1 MFLFYIFACLCVC
14 VLHPQAI
21 KTMIRT
27 KSGRLIEKTIFVTEE
42 DYKKMMEEGGD
53 PAAILN
59 RYLKPEERGTIESWE
74 KAPEPGLKVNQRE

>member
-1 MFLFYIFACLCVC
+1 
-14 VLHPQAI
+14 
-21 KTMIRT
+21 MIRT

-74 KAPEPGLKVNQRE
+74 KAPEPGLKVN